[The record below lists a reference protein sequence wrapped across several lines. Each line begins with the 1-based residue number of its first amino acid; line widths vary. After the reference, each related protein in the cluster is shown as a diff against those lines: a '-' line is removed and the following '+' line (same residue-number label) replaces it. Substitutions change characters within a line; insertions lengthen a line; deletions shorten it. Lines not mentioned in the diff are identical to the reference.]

1 MRHYTLLFLIFL
13 ALGAVG
19 CLPSGP
25 VSQSDGVHGAENYTV
40 RIWANTD
47 CPSTDQTITLRA
59 RVTNDGPQT
68 EVAQADGEPV
78 LDILVSPSGA
88 AEDDKSAAIRWSDG
102 KSLTPDLT
110 RLELK
115 PGESKSIELQFPFRA
130 EGYSASARFVYDAA
144 HPKDAI
150 QPSLYLRQ
158 FCGGY

>member
-1 MRHYTLLFLIFL
+1 MRHYSWLVLIFVAVFL
-13 ALGAVG
+13 AG

-40 RIWANTD
+40 RIWASTD
-47 CPSTDQTITLRA
+47 CPSDNQTITVRA

-68 EVAQADGEPV
+68 EVAQSDDEPV
-78 LDILVSPSGA
+78 LDILVTPLGTGN
-88 AEDDKSAAIRWSDG
+88 EEVPGTIRWSDG

-115 PGESKSIELQFPFRA
+115 PGESKSIELQFPFHA
-130 EGYSASARFVYDAA
+130 FAYSASARFVHAA
-144 HPKDAI
+144 KQSDGI
-150 QPSLYLRQ
+150 IEPSVELRS